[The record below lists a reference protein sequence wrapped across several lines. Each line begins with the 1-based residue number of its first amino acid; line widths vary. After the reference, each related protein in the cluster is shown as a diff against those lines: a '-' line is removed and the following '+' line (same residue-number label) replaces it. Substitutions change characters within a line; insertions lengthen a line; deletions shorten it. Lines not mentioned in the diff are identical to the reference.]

1 MKRVGFLIV
10 AVLLLFA
17 VISPPVSAQTQ
28 SVNQTVNVNLTVTA
42 SMQLSV
48 TRVLNFGSQVQGAS
62 SITVDPVTGGAS
74 TGVATLTSAPASQVV
89 TVAWTSTDITNGTNN
104 ITWTSSVAGN
114 TTNAQGSAT
123 VLTSGNTVTV
133 SSGGAYYFWVGG
145 TIASIPLAT
154 PAGSYTGTLTLT
166 VSY

>member
-1 MKRVGFLIV
+1 MKRVF
-10 AVLLLFA
+10 FA
-17 VISPPVSAQTQ
+17 VILAICLVAMTTFPVSAQTQ
-28 SVNQTVNVNLTVTA
+28 SVNQTVNVNLTVNA

-62 SITVDPVTGGAS
+62 SVTVDPVTGGAN

-89 TVAWTSTDITNGTNN
+89 TVAWTSTDITNGTND

-114 TTNAQGSAT
+114 TTNTQGSAT